1 MTTTLLLE
9 NVSCAGCVKK
19 IEKGINALP
28 DVDSASVDF
37 PQRRL
42 NVEGAISND
51 TLIAAVADIG
61 YRSRL
66 ASNEAEDRARQK
78 AQQAQ
83 QYRRHLRNTG
93 FALGLSVPLM
103 IAGMLM
109 DEMTVRTVQDQ
120 LLWGGVG
127 LLTLAVL
134 VFPGRHFFT
143 GALTA
148 LRNGS
153 ATMDTLIAIGTGS
166 AWLYSMA
173 VVLFPQMLPEGSRHL
188 YFEAAA
194 MIIGLINFGLAL
206 EIRARGRASEAVERL
221 LNLQPKTA
229 RVVRNDKEQDLP
241 LDLVVVD
248 DLLRIRPGEQIPVD
262 AVVVEGHSRLDESML
277 SGEPIP
283 VSKVEGDAVSAGTL
297 NGSGSLLIRAEKVG
311 ADTALSRIIEMVKQA
326 QASKPEISRLADTVA
341 GIFVPTVIGISIL
354 TALLWYLFG
363 PEPQLA
369 YMLVTATTVLII
381 ACPCAL
387 GLATPMSVMVGVGK
401 AAEYGILIRNGQTL
415 QTASTLDTLI
425 LDKTGTITE
434 GAPRVTELIC
444 HQGDSRQLLQ
454 QAASLEAV
462 SEHPLAE
469 AIVRYADE
477 QQLSTLPVEDFNS
490 VSGRGIEGRV
500 GGTRLSIGNRAWMT
514 GLGIDTDALQ
524 ARADALAEQ
533 ASTPVYIAVEQQ
545 LAGIIAISDPI
556 RSDSTT
562 AIRRLQQEGI
572 RVIMLTGDNRHTAA
586 AVAKQ
591 TGVDDFI
598 AEVMPEQK
606 AERVQQLQASGAIVG
621 MCGDG
626 INDAPALAQAD
637 VGFAIG
643 NGTDIAIESADM
655 VLIRNS
661 LHTVADAIALSRATL
676 RNIRQNLFG
685 AFIYNTLGI
694 PVAAGILFPLT
705 GLLLNPVIAGAAM
718 AFSSVTVVSNANRL
732 RLFKPDRPAQD

>member
-1 MTTTLLLE
+1 MSTTLLLE

-28 DVDSASVDF
+28 DVDTASVDF

-42 NVEGAISND
+42 TVTGRISD
-51 TLIAAVADIG
+51 ASLIAALADIG
-61 YRSRL
+61 YRSRV

-78 AQQAQ
+78 AQQAE
-83 QYRRHLRNTG
+83 QYRHHMRNTL
-93 FALGLSVPLM
+93 FAMGLSVPLM
-103 IAGMLM
+103 AGGMLM
-109 DEMTVRTVQDQ
+109 DEMTVRTAQDQ
-120 LLWGGVG
+120 LLWGAVG
-127 LLTLAVL
+127 LLTLVVL
-134 VFPGRHFFT
+134 VFPGRHFFS

-148 LRNGS
+148 LKNGS

-206 EIRARGRASEAVERL
+206 EIRARGRTSEAVERL

-241 LDLVVVD
+241 LDLVVTG
-248 DLLRIRPGEQIPVD
+248 DLLRIRPGEQVPVD
-262 AVVVEGHSRLDESML
+262 AVVIEGHSRIDESML
-277 SGEPIP
+277 SGEPLP
-283 VSKVEGDAVSAGTL
+283 VSKAAGDRVSAGTL
-297 NGSGSLLIRAEKVG
+297 NGSGALLIRAEKVG

-326 QASKPEISRLADTVA
+326 QASKPDISRLADTIA
-341 GIFVPTVIGISIL
+341 GIFVPVVIGIAVL

-363 PEPQLA
+363 PEPPLA

-415 QTASTLDTLI
+415 QTAAGLDTLI

-434 GAPRVTELIC
+434 GAPRVTEVIC
-444 HQGDSRQLLQ
+444 QIDDSLQMLQ
-454 QAASLEAV
+454 QVASLEAG

-469 AIVRYADE
+469 AIVRHATE
-477 QQLSTLPVEDFNS
+477 QQLPLTTVDNFNS
-490 VSGRGIEGRV
+490 VSGRGVEGQV
-500 GGTRLSIGNRAWMT
+500 NGQAVAVGNRAWMT
-514 GLGIDTDALQ
+514 DRDIDTTALQ
-524 ARADALAEQ
+524 SQADSFAAQ
-533 ASTPVYIAVEQQ
+533 ASTPVYIAINQQ
-545 LAGIIAISDPI
+545 LAGLIAISDPI
-556 RSDSTT
+556 RGDSIS
-562 AIRRLQQEGI
+562 AIQRLQKEGI
-572 RVIMLTGDNRHTAA
+572 RVVMLTGDNHHTAA
-586 AVAKQ
+586 AVAAQ
-591 TGVDDFI
+591 TGVDDCI

-606 AERVQQLQASGAIVG
+606 AEQVKQLQAQGTVVG

-643 NGTDIAIESADM
+643 NGTDVAIESADM
-655 VLIRNS
+655 VLIRHS
-661 LHTVADAIALSRATL
+661 LHAVVDAIALSRATL

-685 AFIYNTLGI
+685 AFIYNSLGI
-694 PVAAGILFPLT
+694 PVAAGILFPFT

-732 RLFKPDRPAQD
+732 RLFKPDR

>member
-1 MTTTLLLE
+1 MSTTLLLE

-28 DVDSASVDF
+28 DVDTASVDF

-42 NVEGAISND
+42 TVTGRISD
-51 TLIAAVADIG
+51 ASLIAALADIG
-61 YRSRL
+61 YRSRV

-78 AQQAQ
+78 AQQAE
-83 QYRRHLRNTG
+83 QYRHHMRNTL
-93 FALGLSVPLM
+93 FAMGLSVPLM
-103 IAGMLM
+103 AGGMLM
-109 DEMTVRTVQDQ
+109 DEMTVRTAQDQ
-120 LLWGGVG
+120 LLWGAVG
-127 LLTLAVL
+127 LLTLVVL
-134 VFPGRHFFT
+134 VFPGRHFFS

-148 LRNGS
+148 LKNGS

-206 EIRARGRASEAVERL
+206 EIRARGRTSEAVERL

-241 LDLVVVD
+241 LDLVVTG
-248 DLLRIRPGEQIPVD
+248 DLLRIRPGEQVPVD
-262 AVVVEGHSRLDESML
+262 AVVIEGHSRIDESML
-277 SGEPIP
+277 SGEPLP
-283 VSKVEGDAVSAGTL
+283 VSKAAGDRVSAGTL
-297 NGSGSLLIRAEKVG
+297 NGSGALLIRAEKVG

-326 QASKPEISRLADTVA
+326 QASKPDISRLADTIA
-341 GIFVPTVIGISIL
+341 GIFVPVVIGIAVL

-363 PEPQLA
+363 PEPPLA

-415 QTASTLDTLI
+415 QTAAGLDTLI

-434 GAPRVTELIC
+434 GAPRVTEVIC
-444 HQGDSRQLLQ
+444 QIDDSLQMLQ
-454 QAASLEAV
+454 QVASLEAG

-469 AIVRYADE
+469 AIVRHATE
-477 QQLSTLPVEDFNS
+477 QQLPLTTVDNFNS
-490 VSGRGIEGRV
+490 VSGRGVEGQV
-500 GGTRLSIGNRAWMT
+500 NGQAVAVGNRAWMT
-514 GLGIDTDALQ
+514 DRDIDTTALQ
-524 ARADALAEQ
+524 SQADSFAAQ
-533 ASTPVYIAVEQQ
+533 ASTPVYIAINQQ
-545 LAGIIAISDPI
+545 LAGLIAISDPI
-556 RSDSTT
+556 RGDSIS
-562 AIRRLQQEGI
+562 AIQRLQKEGI
-572 RVIMLTGDNRHTAA
+572 RVVMLTGDNHHTAA
-586 AVAKQ
+586 AVAAQ

-606 AERVQQLQASGAIVG
+606 AEQVKQLQAQGTVVG

-643 NGTDIAIESADM
+643 NGTDVAIESADM
-655 VLIRNS
+655 VLIRHS
-661 LHTVADAIALSRATL
+661 LHAVVDAIALSRATL

-685 AFIYNTLGI
+685 AFIYNSLGI
-694 PVAAGILFPLT
+694 PVAAGILFPFT

-732 RLFKPDRPAQD
+732 RLFKPDR

>member
-28 DVDSASVDF
+28 DVETASVDF

-42 NVEGAISND
+42 NVEGNISNEI
-51 TLIAAVADIG
+51 LIAALADIG
-61 YRSRL
+61 YRSRP

-78 AQQAQ
+78 AQQAE
-83 QYRRHLRNTG
+83 QYRHHMRNTA
-93 FALGLSVPLM
+93 FAMALSIPLM
-103 IAGMLM
+103 IGGMLM
-109 DEMTVRTVQDQ
+109 DEMTVRSTQDQ
-120 LLWGGVG
+120 ILWGAVG

-148 LRNGS
+148 LKNGS

-206 EIRARGRASEAVERL
+206 EIRARGRTSEAVERL

-262 AVVVEGHSRLDESML
+262 AVVVEGHSRIDESML
-277 SGEPIP
+277 SGEPVP
-283 VSKVEGDAVSAGTL
+283 VSKIEGDSVSAGTL
-297 NGSGSLLIRAEKVG
+297 NRSGSLLIRAEKVG

-326 QASKPEISRLADTVA
+326 QASKPEISRLADTIA
-341 GIFVPTVIGISIL
+341 GIFVPVVIGIAIL
-354 TALLWYLFG
+354 TAVLWYLLG

-415 QTASTLDTLI
+415 QTASKLDTLI

-434 GAPRVTELIC
+434 GAPRVTEVIC
-444 HQGDSRQLLQ
+444 HQGDSHQMLQ
-454 QAASLEAV
+454 QVASLEAG

-469 AIVRYADE
+469 AIVRYTAE
-477 QQLSTLPVEDFNS
+477 QQLGTMPVKSFNS
-490 VSGRGIEGRV
+490 VSGRGVEGLVEGSRV
-500 GGTRLSIGNRAWMT
+500 AIGNQAWMT
-514 GLGIDTDALQ
+514 DHGIDTSAIQ
-524 ARADALAEQ
+524 AQANSLAEQ
-533 ASTPVYIAVEQQ
+533 ASTPVYIAIDQQ
-545 LAGIIAISDPI
+545 LTGLIAISDPV
-556 RSDSTT
+556 RNDSVS
-562 AIRRLQQEGI
+562 AIQRLQQEGI
-572 RVIMLTGDNRHTAA
+572 RVVMLTGDNRHTAA
-586 AVAKQ
+586 AVARQ

-606 AERVQQLQASGAIVG
+606 AARVQQLQSQGAIVG

-643 NGTDIAIESADM
+643 NGTDVAIESADM

-661 LHTVADAIALSRATL
+661 LHAVADAISLSRATL

-694 PVAAGILFPLT
+694 PVAAGILFPFT

-732 RLFKPDRPAQD
+732 RLFKPETKSD